1 MNEYT
6 INDLTVGQEESFTKE
21 ITKEMEDAFREITG
35 DVNPLHMDDE
45 FAKTV
50 KGDDF
55 KGHVAFGMLTASL
68 CSTLAGVYLPG
79 KYSLIHSFDK
89 LDFRAPVYA
98 GDTITVTGKVTDVDK
113 DLRLIRIDV
122 KMVNQDKKTV
132 SKAKMK
138 IMVLR

>member
-1 MNEYT
+1 M
-6 INDLTVGQEESFTKE
+6 EE
-21 ITKEMEDAFREITG
+21 R
-35 DVNPLHMDDE
+35 
-45 FAKTV
+45 
-50 KGDDF
+50 
-55 KGHVAFGMLTASL
+55 
-68 CSTLAGVYLPG
+68 
-79 KYSLIHSFDK
+79 
-89 LDFRAPVYA
+89 DFRAPVYA